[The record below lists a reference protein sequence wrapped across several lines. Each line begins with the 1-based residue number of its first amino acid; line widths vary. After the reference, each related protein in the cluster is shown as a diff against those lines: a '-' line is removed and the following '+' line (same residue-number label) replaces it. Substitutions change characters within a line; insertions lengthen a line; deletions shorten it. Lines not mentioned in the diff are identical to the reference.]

1 MPCIFVAKIVF
12 QYYYAILSEHATKSR
27 RCQACLAAGRV
38 HKEVEY
44 ACERSYLYLNMN
56 TKLLMTVSALAMG
69 ITGIIL
75 SFLPNEVLN
84 YFNATTTVSDPLILQ
99 ILGAL
104 YFAFAMVNWTA
115 KANLIGG
122 IYARPIA
129 IGNLT
134 HFIVGSLALIKNYF
148 SQHDDPTTLMFAL
161 VYIIFA
167 VLFSIVFFRHPVK
180 S

>member
-1 MPCIFVAKIVF
+1 
-12 QYYYAILSEHATKSR
+12 
-27 RCQACLAAGRV
+27 
-38 HKEVEY
+38 
-44 ACERSYLYLNMN
+44 MN
-56 TKLLMTVSALAMG
+56 TKLLMTVSALVMG

-75 SFLPNEVLN
+75 SFSPHEVLHH
-84 YFNATTTVSDPLILQ
+84 FNAATTVSDPLILQ

-115 KANLIGG
+115 KGNLIGG

-148 SQHDDPTTLMFAL
+148 SQHDVTILMFAFI
-161 VYIIFA
+161 YMIFA

>member
-1 MPCIFVAKIVF
+1 MP
-12 QYYYAILSEHATKSR
+12 QRPEDTKP
-27 RCQACLAAGRV
+27 ACGRQGSQ
-38 HKEVEY
+38 
-44 ACERSYLYLNMN
+44 RSCTVLRMEQRLYLNMN
-56 TKLLMTVSALAMG
+56 TKLLMTVSGLVMG
-69 ITGIIL
+69 IAGIIL
-75 SFLPNEVLN
+75 SFLPHEVLN
-84 YFNATTTVSDPLILQ
+84 HFNATTTVSDPLILQ

-148 SQHDDPTTLMFAL
+148 SQHDVTILMFAFIYL
-161 VYIIFA
+161 IFA
-167 VLFSIVFFRHPVK
+167 VLFSIVLFRHPVK
-180 S
+180 G

>member
-1 MPCIFVAKIVF
+1 
-12 QYYYAILSEHATKSR
+12 
-27 RCQACLAAGRV
+27 
-38 HKEVEY
+38 
-44 ACERSYLYLNMN
+44 MN

-69 ITGIIL
+69 ITGITL
-75 SFLPNEVLN
+75 SFLPHEVLN
-84 YFNATTTVSDPLILQ
+84 HFNATTTDSDPLILQ

-134 HFIVGSLALIKNYF
+134 HFIVGCLALIKNYF
-148 SQHDDPTTLMFAL
+148 SQHNVTILMSGL
-161 VYIIFA
+161 IYIILA

>member
-1 MPCIFVAKIVF
+1 
-12 QYYYAILSEHATKSR
+12 
-27 RCQACLAAGRV
+27 
-38 HKEVEY
+38 
-44 ACERSYLYLNMN
+44 MN

-75 SFLPNEVLN
+75 SFLPHEVLG

-134 HFIVGSLALIKNYF
+134 HFMVGSLALIKNYF
-148 SQHDDPTTLMFAL
+148 SRHDGPTTLMFAL
-161 VYIIFA
+161 VYMIFA

>member
-1 MPCIFVAKIVF
+1 
-12 QYYYAILSEHATKSR
+12 
-27 RCQACLAAGRV
+27 
-38 HKEVEY
+38 
-44 ACERSYLYLNMN
+44 
-56 TKLLMTVSALAMG
+56 MTISALTMG
-69 ITGIIL
+69 ITGATL
-75 SFLPNEVLN
+75 SFLPHEVLD
-84 YFNATTTVSDPLILQ
+84 YFSATTTDSDPLILQ

-134 HFIVGSLALIKNYF
+134 HFTVGSLALLKNYF
-148 SQHDDPTTLMFAL
+148 NQHNDPTTLMFAL
-161 VYIIFA
+161 VYVIFA

-180 S
+180 T